1 MKPTVILE
9 IANNHMGNVSHGKK
23 IITEF
28 NKITKKFK
36 NQINFVVKYQY
47 RDSKTFIHKESD
59 DKNKF
64 VKRFNETFLSN
75 KD

>member
-1 MKPTVILE
+1 MKPTIILE

-36 NQINFVVKYQY
+36 NQIKKC
-47 RDSKTFIHKESD
+47 KTPRWG
-59 DKNKF
+59 
-64 VKRFNETFLSN
+64 VFLCPPRR
-75 KD
+75 